1 MAKAVNS
8 TGLACNLVSKK
19 STGEPLTASRADGI
33 EDRISL
39 AEAPFVPAFRL
50 LGEINYLEDGTFGR
64 GKRA

>member
-1 MAKAVNS
+1 MAQAVNS

-19 STGEPLTASRADGI
+19 STGESLTASQADGI

-39 AEAPFVPAFRL
+39 AEGQFVPAFRL
-50 LGEINYLEDGTFGR
+50 LGEINHLKDGTFGR